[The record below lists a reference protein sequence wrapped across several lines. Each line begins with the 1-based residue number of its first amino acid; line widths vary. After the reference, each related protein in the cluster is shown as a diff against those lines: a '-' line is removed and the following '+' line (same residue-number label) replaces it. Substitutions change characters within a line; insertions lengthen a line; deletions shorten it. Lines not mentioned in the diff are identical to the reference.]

1 MNPAFGSGSDPSSSS
16 GNPGPDDTGGDAPV
30 KWRHSDCAP
39 SPAHPIPGNKLFQW
53 SQNIILYGHQRNTN
67 WSSQKFSGRKYN
79 HSEINSDIGLG
90 LSKSTNFRKSIFDK
104 RGFVCNNNSQLLQ
117 LYFWWNVYEVIF
129 PLSYLFLGVTNL
141 CWKLGFCPL
150 TIFSTD
156 KDPPEG
162 GEKGN
167 RWQSETINSWCCSLP
182 MFPGSCHNHRGMS
195 PAAREPGWRGWGV
208 WELGQMSGEWV
219 WSVAF

>member
-1 MNPAFGSGSDPSSSS
+1 MNPAFGSGSDPSSGS

-39 SPAHPIPGNKLFQW
+39 SPAHPIPENKLFQW

-79 HSEINSDIGLG
+79 RSEINSDIVSF
-90 LSKSTNFRKSIFDK
+90 SKYKLLQNET
-104 RGFVCNNNSQLLQ
+104 GFVWEGGRFSVILSCYTCTGQAIQSKHVLLVKCVRG
-117 LYFWWNVYEVIF
+117 Y
-129 PLSYLFLGVTNL
+129 LSLILFFLGVTNL

-167 RWQSETINSWCCSLP
+167 R
-182 MFPGSCHNHRGMS
+182 
-195 PAAREPGWRGWGV
+195 
-208 WELGQMSGEWV
+208 
-219 WSVAF
+219 